1 MTRRAPPRPV
11 GTSAPRPVGS
21 ATRGTTNPQRLRRV
35 DRWIAYA
42 LGDVLRRAA
51 DPLVVDLGY
60 GTTPITTVELRARL
74 SERIRPDVRVVGLEI
89 DRDRVS
95 AAAWATDPPG
105 LEFRHGGFELAG
117 LSPVLVR
124 ALNVLRQYDEGG
136 VEAAWAEVAGRL
148 APGGVL
154 IDGTCDELGRLGSW
168 LAIDRTGRPAT
179 LTLAADLATLE
190 RPARFAERLPKAL
203 IHHNVPGQPVHACLG
218 ALDAAWEAAAAL
230 RPFGPR
236 QRFAH
241 AVAATRDA
249 GWPIAAEP
257 RRWRLGELTMPWAA
271 VAPVP

>member
-1 MTRRAPPRPV
+1 MTGRAPSRPV
-11 GTSAPRPVGS
+11 GT

-60 GTTPITTVELRARL
+60 GTTPITTVELRDRL
-74 SERIRPDVRVVGLEI
+74 AERVRPDVRVVGLEI
-89 DRDRVS
+89 DRERVN
-95 AAAWATDPPG
+95 AAAGAAEPPG

-124 ALNVLRQYDEGG
+124 ALNVLRQYDEGE
-136 VEAAWAEVAGRL
+136 VETAWAEVAARL

-154 IDGTCDELGRLGSW
+154 IDGTCDELGRLGAW
-168 LAIDRTGRPAT
+168 LAVDATGRPAT

-203 IHHNVPGQPVHACLG
+203 IHHNVPGQPVHAFLG

-241 AVAATRDA
+241 AVGAARDG

-257 RRWRLGELTMPWAA
+257 RRWRLGELTVPWPAI
-271 VAPVP
+271 APAP